1 MFHCVNCETCPRSV
15 LKSVVSMAK
24 SRFWLTYTT
33 LSQIQGAGRCVATS
47 LLGQQ
52 KPVAPRACAKK
63 KEKKNWQWKFRKLV
77 NCQAVFC
84 PTHPWNILLQKSD
97 FWTQVCDQCAHARVP
112 TCEFALSKSD
122 KLLLRLRWDPPIS
135 WTALGVSLL
144 LGLTWCSSFVFC
156 QNDVVHLELGPLGLA
171 F

>member
-122 KLLLRLRWDPPIS
+122 KLLLRLRWDPPMGPS
-135 WTALGVSLL
+135 VEQHWGFHYF
-144 LGLTWCSSFVFC
+144 CSSFVFC
-156 QNDVVHLELGPLGLA
+156 QNDGALFGAWPSRLA